1 MRSLQ
6 GPTDETYLD
15 SRKSSVTVV
24 EVLGV
29 AEAGRSPVVSTDH
42 SEDTP
47 AENMGDAVPA
57 HGFDNTLLDQVAE
70 GTTAIEK
77 GTPLDCKDR

>member
-15 SRKSSVTVV
+15 SQNSSVRMV

-29 AEAGRSPVVSTDH
+29 AEEARSPGVGTDH

-47 AENMGDAVPA
+47 APGC
-57 HGFDNTLLDQVAE
+57 DNTLLAREAE
-70 GTTAIEK
+70 GIMAIEK
-77 GTPLDCKDR
+77 GTPLDCRDR